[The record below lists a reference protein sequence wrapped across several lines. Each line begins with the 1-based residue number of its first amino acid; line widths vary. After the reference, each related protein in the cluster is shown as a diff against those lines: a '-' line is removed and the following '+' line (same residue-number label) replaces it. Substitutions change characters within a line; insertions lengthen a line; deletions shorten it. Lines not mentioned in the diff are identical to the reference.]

1 MIIRMLLA
9 ALVLPLVAHAGD
21 YKPRLFKS
29 MELVYEDQF
38 DKDGPFNP
46 KQWVVRQETR
56 WEVKDGILVGSSSTK
71 EYQQKMIAKGDSHT
85 GIIPVIFLKP
95 VPAEFVV
102 QMRVRYDGQYTGTKI
117 PLLDLGHHHNSLYF
131 GKDKTK
137 LFLHKRNT
145 VYLDDLLL
153 PGNKWVDLTVE
164 LKKGT
169 IFLQIDKRKETIKH
183 GAIDMKES
191 LQIDFKGMENGN
203 IKIDWIKL
211 YKGIN

>member
-1 MIIRMLLA
+1 MLLA

-131 GKDKTK
+131 GKDASGDPIIEDLARMPHMLIAGTTGSGKSVCINSIIMAIQ
-137 LFLHKRNT
+137 FL
-145 VYLDDLLL
+145 
-153 PGNKWVDLTVE
+153 
-164 LKKGT
+164 
-169 IFLQIDKRKETIKH
+169 
-183 GAIDMKES
+183 
-191 LQIDFKGMENGN
+191 MEHP
-203 IKIDWIKL
+203 
-211 YKGIN
+211 